1 MSQKQAVI
9 LSSTLFDKSLWLVTD
24 LSFSIVIVHGL
35 QGHPYKT
42 WACKTAHRG
51 VPSTADSGVEAAADG
66 NGSRK
71 SYHRIVPRFSRKSSG
86 SSSIGPNSSLKS
98 YGMPRDGGGVK
109 EGQVFWPKDLLPI
122 QYPNA
127 RILVYGYDTRV
138 TNYLSGPTNQNS
150 IHSHG
155 KDLLSSL
162 AAFRKLDSPLI
173 LIAHSLGGIVVKEM
187 LANSSN
193 STEDRLR
200 NVVSSTSA
208 VIFLGT
214 PHRGSH
220 DLATLGDRARS
231 MISLL
236 RMKTNPAILDA
247 LRLKTKDLESAQEAF
262 SAVWSRHDFRVKTFQ
277 EGLGLTGLNFGPF
290 GKKVV
295 PDFSSLLGDVR
306 ERAETIQANH
316 MEMCRFTGLDDPN
329 YGRICGEITSIYD
342 WLSGLN
348 TTTEHQHHIDQ
359 QSLTAKTPAASSHE
373 SRVVTMNE
381 REETC
386 LQSLQFP
393 NMNQRTQNLAD
404 PAEGTCCW
412 LFRHEVF
419 VDWLTDKN
427 QSQSCGLLW
436 LRGKPGSGKST
447 MLREAF
453 FRVTKDM
460 DGSECHVASF
470 FFNAKGDDLEHS
482 QIGMLR
488 SILHQICSRDPDL
501 LRALLE
507 MVQSRRALYGEDAAP
522 WDEAELRAFFK
533 PEIIGHK
540 KRIIVFIDAIDECDS
555 ESMRDV
561 VHFWREI
568 TETAQHAGVQLSV
581 CLSSRHY
588 PAITVNN
595 CPEIIMENHNH
606 PDIVDFVG
614 RRLDLG
620 MSGRL
625 EDRKA
630 IQQKILEKSEG
641 VFLWV
646 SLVLKDILRKKD
658 EGWGMKALLKDLN
671 SVPRELEDLFHQ
683 LLTAGPS
690 SKMIASMFQWALL
703 PAKPLRLHEWHHILA
718 FIEDNPPSS
727 LRQWRQSEVYT
738 ETDEQLEKRIT
749 YLSRGLLGFNISSSN
764 DNDYEN
770 ANESMSDRA
779 GAGSLDVT
787 TGETRVAQVIH
798 ESVRQYFM
806 EGPGFAELNP
816 ALGANPVGHGHLSV
830 MNVCLDYILIAEL
843 DAFADARGWA
853 RQYQC
858 ATGSIWKCHKLKPIV
873 STPASSYITSFTTNS
888 YSSEFSMSSRSAFVA
903 PQTNIPSETDQSI
916 PRSRPDSS
924 ASIASFG
931 SASNHE
937 GPQRSLAF
945 ELEGNLGD
953 AWIENDRRRGRPR
966 LNESPS
972 QAAPRWRS
980 KGDSVSVYERSKGS
994 PGPFQAYN
1002 VASWMS
1008 QGIPATDQV
1017 CHDEAVAFESPQTSV
1032 AGCSQV
1038 LEDYP
1043 ALLSYATLE
1052 VFTHAQKADAE
1063 NLDPTHI
1070 IQLFQSN
1077 GCWRRWRAL
1086 REDMDQ
1092 FPGLLDLV
1100 ADLGLFSWLKVGGVW
1115 SNTEVVRSMKWA
1127 IEYNHTRALY
1137 NLLDA
1142 FPSIGYGRVGGSLA
1156 RLSANATDV
1165 AALRAYISQHPSET
1179 PSSTNKIKAL
1189 KEILGSKG
1197 ETGRTALH
1205 FAVLQQNKA
1214 AVSLLLK
1221 HGADVSAI
1229 DLKLRTPL
1237 HIACMPKSRWTMG
1250 HVSDIRVGADMLT
1263 RRLDIIESL
1272 LDHDAEIDAV
1282 DEQGR
1287 TPLMMACSDNASPP
1301 PEEMCEG
1308 YASTESQSKGGCF
1321 SAVEL
1326 LLKRGANATK
1336 GGIGNFLPL
1345 HEACRNSL
1353 GGRQSK
1359 VFIVSRLLDYGSP
1372 VNAATDRGVTPLQLA
1387 CSCPDHHLVK
1397 ELLRRGANPL
1407 SRDHQGRSPVHIA
1420 IAESTERVID
1430 ALLLLP
1436 RTWVD
1441 ALDEIG
1447 STPLHV
1453 ACDYFIG
1460 LLLRDKSMRLASIQR
1475 MIAHRVKTYW
1485 LRDQHGHSP
1494 ADVARQHNLE
1504 EALELMEGESCDI
1517 SARESSDRN
1526 DQCD

>member
-1 MSQKQAVI
+1 M
-9 LSSTLFDKSLWLVTD
+9 TD
-24 LSFSIVIVHGL
+24 SSFSIVIVHGL

-42 WACKTAHRG
+42 WACKTAHRD
-51 VPSTADSGVEAAADG
+51 VPSTADSKVEAAADG

-98 YGMPRDGGGVK
+98 YSMPRDGGDVK

-138 TNYLSGPTNQNS
+138 TNYLSGPTNENS
-150 IHSHG
+150 IRSHG

-200 NVVSSTSA
+200 NVVFSTSA

-348 TTTEHQHHIDQ
+348 TTTEHQHHIHQ
-359 QSLTAKTPAASSHE
+359 QSLTANTPAVSSHE
-373 SRVVTMNE
+373 PKVVTMNE

-404 PAEGTCCW
+404 PAEGTCRW
-412 LFRHEVF
+412 LFRHGIF
-419 VDWLTDKN
+419 IDWLTDKN

-447 MLREAF
+447 MLKEAF

-501 LRALLE
+501 LRALLG
-507 MVQSRRALYGEDAAP
+507 MVQDRRALRGEDMAP
-522 WDEAELRAFFK
+522 WDEEELRAFFK
-533 PEIIGHK
+533 PQTIGHK

-568 TETAQHAGVQLSV
+568 TETAQHAGAQLSV

-620 MSGRL
+620 MSGRP

-630 IQQKILEKSEG
+630 IQQKMLEKSGG

-690 SKMIASMFQWALL
+690 SKMIARMFQWALL

-718 FIEDNPPSS
+718 FIGEHRPSS
-727 LRQWRQSEVYT
+727 LRQWRQSDAHT
-738 ETDEQLEKRIT
+738 GTDEELEKRIT
-749 YLSRGLLGFNISSSN
+749 HLSRGLLDFNIRSSD
-764 DNDYEN
+764 DNSHES
-770 ANESMSDRA
+770 AEESMSDRA
-779 GAGSLDVT
+779 GAGSLDLD
-787 TGETRVAQVIH
+787 TGETRVVQVIH
-798 ESVRQYFM
+798 ESLRQYFM
-806 EGPGFAELNP
+806 EGPGFAVLNS
-816 ALGANPVGHGHLSV
+816 ASGEHSLGHAHLSM

-843 DAFADARGWA
+843 DALVKARERAQVRTRDRYVQAGTGRRRSKGPGMLTSTMSHASDSLAGDDFETRRAFHQQRA
-853 RQYQC
+853 RRDS
-858 ATGSIWKCHKLKPIV
+858 A
-873 STPASSYITSFTTNS
+873 AS
-888 YSSEFSMSSRSAFVA
+888 V
-903 PQTNIPSETDQSI
+903 
-916 PRSRPDSS
+916 
-924 ASIASFG
+924 ASFG
-931 SASNHE
+931 SAGSHDGAETPGKLRTKHREETEEAKPAWSAIKSSSTKKLRSMSPSE
-937 GPQRSLAF
+937 G
-945 ELEGNLGD
+945 GG
-953 AWIENDRRRGRPR
+953 
-966 LNESPS
+966 ESPVLPVLDYLKKTS
-972 QAAPRWRS
+972 RLAGTHEFTS
-980 KGDSVSVYERSKGS
+980 
-994 PGPFQAYN
+994 
-1002 VASWMS
+1002 SWLKD
-1008 QGIPATDQV
+1008 QFVTDQPSYDV
-1017 CHDEAVAFESPQTSV
+1017 PAAQASQHTSV
-1032 AGCSQV
+1032 TGCTEV

-1043 ALLSYATLE
+1043 ALLSYATFEL
-1052 VFTHAQKADAE
+1052 FTHARKADAE
-1063 NLDPTHI
+1063 GLNPNHI
-1070 IQLFQSN
+1070 I
-1077 GCWRRWRAL
+1077 WRLQDGAWDRWKAL
-1086 REDMDQ
+1086 REDVDERIE
-1092 FPGLLDLV
+1092 LLYFA
-1100 ADLGLFSWLKVGGVW
+1100 ADLGLSSWLKAGLW
-1115 SNTEVVRSMKWA
+1115 KERHIYLA
-1127 IEYNHTRALY
+1127 IELAIDNKNAEVFEK
-1137 NLLDA
+1137 LLGA
-1142 FPSIGYGRVGGSLA
+1142 FASAKCLRNTSSMIL
-1156 RLSANATDV
+1156 RLTSAKD
-1165 AALRAYISQHPSET
+1165 AALLQAFLSWHPSKEYKSMAPVKAKMDT
-1179 PSSTNKIKAL
+1179 LASKNK
-1189 KEILGSKG
+1189 E
-1197 ETGRTALH
+1197 GRTALH
-1205 FAVLQQNKA
+1205 LAIIQQNIA
-1214 AVSLLLK
+1214 GVSVLLE
-1221 HGADVSAI
+1221 HNANVSAR
-1229 DLKLRTPL
+1229 DYRHRTPL
-1237 HIACMPKSRWTMG
+1237 HLACMNQSRTTVFMDG
-1250 HVSDIRVGADMLT
+1250 IPASDGILAPRS
-1263 RRLDIIESL
+1263 DIIELL
-1272 LDHDAEIDAV
+1272 LDHDADIDAA
-1282 DEQGR
+1282 DEEGR
-1287 TPLMMACSDNASPP
+1287 TPLMMACSNSGLPSRQSIDDDSVSIEIHSDGGVFDIA
-1301 PEEMCEG
+1301 EM
-1308 YASTESQSKGGCF
+1308 
-1321 SAVEL
+1321 
-1326 LLKRGANATK
+1326 LLKRGANVMK
-1336 GGIGNFLPL
+1336 SDHMGFLPL
-1345 HEACRNSL
+1345 HEACWNSPC
-1353 GGRQSK
+1353 GRQSK
-1359 VFIVSRLLDYGSP
+1359 VLLVRKLLDWGSP
-1372 VNAATDRGVTPLQLA
+1372 VNAAGVGCGTSLHLA
-1387 CSCPDHHLVK
+1387 CYSPDIEIVE
-1397 ELLRRGANPL
+1397 ELLRRGADPSLRDFNGKIPL
-1407 SRDHQGRSPVHIA
+1407 HIA
-1420 IAESTERVID
+1420 IVQSTEQVVKT
-1430 ALLLLP
+1430 LLLFLG
-1436 RTWVD
+1436 TSVCATD
-1441 ALDEIG
+1441 NFGA
-1447 STPLHV
+1447 TPLHL
-1453 ACDYFIG
+1453 ACDTYPVAGRNKPGTLSIIRR
-1460 LLLRDKSMRLASIQR
+1460 LLAHGANAYTLRDGNG
-1475 MIAHRVKTYW
+1475 
-1485 LRDQHGHSP
+1485 DSP
-1494 ADVARQHNLE
+1494 ADLAWRYGIRE
-1504 EALELMEGESCDI
+1504 ILELMIKESWDAPLC
-1517 SARESSDRN
+1517 
-1526 DQCD
+1526 

>member
-1 MSQKQAVI
+1 MSRIQDSLL
-9 LSSTLFDKSLWLVTD
+9 LSEFVKLALRLAADSWY
-24 LSFSIVIVHGL
+24 SIVLIHGL

-42 WACKTAHRG
+42 WARKVSCRDMPLAASSSFETPG
-51 VPSTADSGVEAAADG
+51 VHD
-66 NGSRK
+66 GSRK
-71 SYHRIVPRFSRKSSG
+71 YHRVVPELPDMSSG
-86 SSSIGPNSSLKS
+86 PSKTGHNSSQEGYGKS
-98 YGMPRDGGGVK
+98 KGGVDVK
-109 EGQVFWPKDLLPI
+109 RNKVFWPKDLLPI
-122 QYPNA
+122 QCPKA
-127 RILVYGYDTRV
+127 RILVYGYDTKV
-138 TNYLSGPTNQNS
+138 TNYLSGPTNETS

-162 AAFRKLDSPLI
+162 AAFRKLNSRLI

-187 LANSSN
+187 LASS
-193 STEDRLR
+193 SSSSEDRLR
-200 NVVSSTSA
+200 NVVASTSA

-214 PHRGSH
+214 PHRGSP
-220 DLATLGDRARS
+220 DPASLGDQARS
-231 MISLL
+231 LISFF
-236 RMKTNPAILDA
+236 RVRTNPAILDA
-247 LRLKTKDLESAQEAF
+247 LRLKTKDLERAQESF
-262 SAVWSRHDFRVKTFQ
+262 SAVWNQNDFRVKTFK
-277 EGLGLTGLNFGPF
+277 EGLGLTGLNFGPL

-295 PDFSSLLGDVR
+295 SDESSLLGDVR

-316 MEMCRFTGLDDPN
+316 MDMCRFTGLDDPN
-329 YGRICGEITSIYD
+329 YNRICGEITDIYESLARLMVTTAHPIDKHSSIATRLAVKPYETRLEGED
-342 WLSGLN
+342 EREKICL
-348 TTTEHQHHIDQ
+348 Q
-359 QSLTAKTPAASSHE
+359 QSLF
-373 SRVVTMNE
+373 
-381 REETC
+381 
-386 LQSLQFP
+386 FP
-393 NMNQRTQNLAD
+393 NMNQRAQNLD
-404 PAEGTCCW
+404 SPAEGTCSW
-412 LFRHEVF
+412 FFKHEAF
-419 VDWLTDKN
+419 ADWLSHKN

-447 MLREAF
+447 LLKEAF
-453 FRVTKDM
+453 SRAATDM
-460 DGSECHVASF
+460 KGRECHVMSF
-470 FFNAKGDDLEHS
+470 FFNAKGEDLEHS
-482 QIGMLR
+482 PIGMLR
-488 SILHQICSRDPDL
+488 SILHQMCSQSPEILGEL
-501 LRALLE
+501 LDIA
-507 MVQSRRALYGEDAAP
+507 QKRRALHGEDMAP
-522 WDEAELRAFFK
+522 WQEAELKASFK
-533 PEIIGHK
+533 SAIIGQK
-540 KRIIVFIDAIDECDS
+540 KRAIIFIDAIDECDS
-555 ESMRDV
+555 NYARDV
-561 VHFWREI
+561 ADFWRE
-568 TETAQHAGVQLSV
+568 TTKATHHAGVQLSV

-588 PAITVNN
+588 PAMNVNN
-595 CPEIIMENHNH
+595 CPEIIMENHNY
-606 PDIVDFVG
+606 PDIVKFVG
-614 RRLDLG
+614 RRLDLA
-620 MSGRL
+620 MSGSL

-630 IQQKILEKSEG
+630 IQQKILDKSGG

-646 SLVLKDILRKKD
+646 SLVLKDVLRKNH
-658 EGWGMKALLKDLN
+658 EGKGLRRLLKDLD
-671 SVPRELEDLFHQ
+671 SVPQELGHLFRE
-683 LLTAGPS
+683 LLTAVPC
-690 SKMIASMFQWALL
+690 SKMIVKMFQWALL
-703 PAKPLRLHEWHHILA
+703 TDKPRRLHEWHHILA

-764 DNDYEN
+764 DNDYES

-853 RQYQC
+853 RRYQC

-873 STPASSYITSFTTNS
+873 STPASSYTTSFTTNS

-916 PRSRPDSS
+916 PRSRHDSS

-937 GPQRSLAF
+937 GSQRSLAF

-1179 PSSTNKIKAL
+1179 PNSTNKIKAL

-1250 HVSDIRVGADMLT
+1250 PVSDIRVGADMLT
-1263 RRLDIIESL
+1263 PRLDIIESL

-1301 PEEMCEG
+1301 PGEMCEG

-1397 ELLRRGANPL
+1397 GLLRRGANPL

-1460 LLLRDKSMRLASIQR
+1460 LLLRDKSMRLASIRR